1 MKSKLTPTKL
11 LREVYVS
18 PEVTLLDLQLEGVLC
33 GANSNSNDIF
43 KGYNYY
49 EQPDYPGF
57 GYSDYYNGE
66 Y

>member
-33 GANSNSNDIF
+33 GANSNDIF
-43 KGYNYY
+43 KGYHFY
-49 EQPDYPGF
+49 ELPDYPGF
-57 GYSDYYNGE
+57 GYDDYYNGE

>member
-1 MKSKLTPTKL
+1 MKSKLTPTKF
-11 LREVYVS
+11 LRDVYVS

-33 GANSNSNDIF
+33 GINSDNIF
-43 KGYNYY
+43 KDYHFY

-57 GYSDYYNGE
+57 GYGDYYNGE